1 MPSILPTLVPVGR
14 VSNNRVDVPDVMRL
28 IMRAMSNRL
37 GDPASTSVRIPLVAL
52 LIKRFAICSG
62 VAKGNAVKAIA
73 AAPAT

>member
-1 MPSILPTLVPVGR
+1 MPSILPTLIPVGR
-14 VSNNRVDVPDVMRL
+14 VFNNRVDVPDVMRL

-37 GDPASTSVRIPLVAL
+37 GDSASTSVRIPLVAL